1 MTPEVETREEYGLPS
16 DERGED
22 KRDGCAARATGS
34 RRASGDDLF
43 EKEESGSVAFSRGP
57 RNRDAA
63 LHCRVG
69 SGSRAR
75 HWQLLSRPLG
85 LLSASWFAEACRFDA
100 VFSSTG
106 QTLRVGHAVRAA
118 PAVIGS
124 VEEADGRFLLLKIFP
139 P

>member
-1 MTPEVETREEYGLPS
+1 MICLRRERVAVWRL
-16 DERGED
+16 
-22 KRDGCAARATGS
+22 AADPGTVMQRCTA
-34 RRASGDDLF
+34 
-43 EKEESGSVAFSRGP
+43 
-57 RNRDAA
+57 
-63 LHCRVG
+63 G